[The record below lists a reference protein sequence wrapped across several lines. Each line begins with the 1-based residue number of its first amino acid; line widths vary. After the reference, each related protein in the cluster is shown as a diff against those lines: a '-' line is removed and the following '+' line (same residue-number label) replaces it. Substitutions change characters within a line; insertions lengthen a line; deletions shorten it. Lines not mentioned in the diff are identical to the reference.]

1 MANSDSKKYF
11 VKDEALH
18 GIDNDQFHYA
28 DLSKVLSEIIDTN
41 APPFNV
47 AIIGKWGLGKSSL
60 INLVTDRCKKQPKK
74 YCVQEINAWKYEKE
88 SLRRVFLKQLWQG
101 LNDNKKFHSFQV
113 IKREILDVV
122 KGELQESS
130 NSSNKCRLEF
140 VKIPAI
146 VAAVSM
152 ENQDDIS
159 ATILGLYKAE
169 NYLCCTCEGS
179 RRKYCKCKPEKEAE
193 ERRQKEQRQ
202 KAAHAAACAKIEE
215 QIKAEA
221 APMVTSITDEYE
233 VKLRNAQREMKK
245 AISEADKQRDSIQGS
260 ISDLR
265 SQKSSLGF
273 FKFKEKKVLQA
284 QIDELEKTLNAISTQ
299 QQIYY
304 EYQLLFDR
312 IEKEKK
318 QATDKVMA
326 QIRPKYPMPK
336 YEDFIEK

>member
-1 MANSDSKKYF
+1 MGLFLCLLPDNGMNESQRNPLALFSC
-11 VKDEALH
+11 LH
-18 GIDNDQFHYA
+18 GGRANDRTVYKTHAKYDLFSEGPINKYPRYDVSAVLTDLVKYKCVEEHID
-28 DLSKVLSEIIDTN
+28 
-41 APPFNV
+41 
-47 AIIGKWGLGKSSL
+47 G
-60 INLVTDRCKKQPKK
+60 
-74 YCVQEINAWKYEKE
+74 YCIFGAKTEKE
-88 SLRRVFLKQLWQG
+88 
-101 LNDNKKFHSFQV
+101 
-113 IKREILDVV
+113 
-122 KGELQESS
+122 
-130 NSSNKCRLEF
+130 RL
-140 VKIPAI
+140 I
-146 VAAVSM
+146 
-152 ENQDDIS
+152 
-159 ATILGLYKAE
+159 
-169 NYLCCTCEGS
+169 
-179 RRKYCKCKPEKEAE
+179 KEAE

-245 AISEADKQRDSIQGS
+245 AISVSDKQRDSIQGS